1 MLLRLIPGHGGDG
14 TVYGITVL
22 NDTGSDAMTVFT
34 TDLLQLGNMQ
44 GYTGWHTPTPILDA
58 SGNQTVFQTI
68 LVQVQLVRNDNTP
81 WGNWI
86 QESAIVKQALAFVPR
101 LSGPA
106 IRGVLYFGTAP
117 GNNVLAVAAT
127 KGGMASLL

>member
-1 MLLRLIPGHGGDG
+1 M
-14 TVYGITVL
+14 
-22 NDTGSDAMTVFT
+22 
-34 TDLLQLGNMQ
+34 
-44 GYTGWHTPTPILDA
+44 
-58 SGNQTVFQTI
+58 
-68 LVQVQLVRNDNTP
+68 
-81 WGNWI
+81 

-101 LSGPA
+101 LSGSA